1 MKRCANCQVRRS
13 SAYLIHCLYLTASL
27 RYIWASYSV
36 ANGIETLNCN
46 SDLISFTAQFWQN
59 VCDYMYNSNLSFLFW
74 WGRQGV
80 LMSASHPV
88 DHSVGLCVNFEV
100 GRSEQIGHSEAFVGN
115 LLVPNMRPNWLKGR
129 IINSFAHSN
138 HHSRSSNEWPGK
150 VNIDF
155 IEFQPLPRQI

>member
-1 MKRCANCQVRRS
+1 
-13 SAYLIHCLYLTASL
+13 
-27 RYIWASYSV
+27 
-36 ANGIETLNCN
+36 
-46 SDLISFTAQFWQN
+46 
-59 VCDYMYNSNLSFLFW
+59 
-74 WGRQGV
+74 
-80 LMSASHPV
+80 MSASHPV

-150 VNIDF
+150 VDIDF
-155 IEFQPLPRQI
+155 IEFQPLPQNKKKTKKKQKKNRKQKKKLNKNQQQQ